1 MIRYLI
7 IDDEPIAN
15 RIIENYG
22 ENLPHLVK
30 VGNCYNAFEAMK
42 FLNENTV
49 DLLFL
54 DVKMPKLSGFDF
66 LKTLSNPPKIIITT
80 AYKEFAIEGYEL
92 NISDYLLKPFS
103 FERFIK
109 AVNKTIDVAQDKKSI
124 SPLPIAE
131 KQGNAS
137 FFLKGDKKLHQIHF
151 QDLLFIEAYGHFTK
165 VYLKDEMIVSPQK
178 ISDFE
183 KLLPALD
190 FFRIH
195 KSFIV
200 SKNKIKYIEGNRV
213 LIDQHKIP
221 IGQTYKEILS
231 KFFGLKVIPEL
242 ASHLS
247 KHLISITLTN
257 PLLKKS
263 LNG

>member
-7 IDDEPIAN
+7 IDDEPIAH

-30 VGNCYNAFEAMK
+30 VGNCYNAFEAMQV
-42 FLNENTV
+42 LNKNKV

-54 DVKMPKLSGFDF
+54 DINMPKLSGFDF
-66 LKTLSNPPKIIITT
+66 LKTLPNPPKIIVTT
-80 AYKEFAIEGYEL
+80 AYKEFALEGYEL

-109 AVNKTIDVAQDKKSI
+109 AINKTYDTVQNKKNTSFDI
-124 SPLPIAE
+124 IE
-131 KQGNAS
+131 TQQTTGS

-151 QDLLFIEAYGHFTK
+151 EDLLFIEAYGHFIK
-165 VYLKDEMIVSPQK
+165 VYLKNDMIISPQK

-183 KLLPALD
+183 KLLPMVD
-190 FFRIH
+190 FIRIH

-213 LIDQHKIP
+213 LIEEHKIP
-221 IGQTYKEILS
+221 IGQTYKENVN
-231 KFFGLKVIPEL
+231 KFL
-242 ASHLS
+242 
-247 KHLISITLTN
+247 
-257 PLLKKS
+257 
-263 LNG
+263 